1 MIVIDTTTLAVTPV
15 TVAAAPTCIAG
26 QCARR
31 SSAGDGVALDGNT
44 LYYPENRADTATP
57 PGDIAAV
64 KLMPPNFTTAQIVAR
79 LNNQAGLPRLR
90 NPANTEQLG
99 HFVYVITRE
108 LVPNPVTGVVNV
120 NQFYIARIEKI
131 PPPCSTSGST
141 GPMTVGATAGGLP
154 GRGGDADRAVDG
166 AARRDAVSRRG
177 DRDGPDHRVQPG
189 LGARLRLADHGP
201 ADGDRRHGHRG
212 RRR

>member
-1 MIVIDTTTLAVTPV
+1 MIVINTTTLAVTPV

-26 QCARR
+26 QCAPPLL
-31 SSAGDGVALDGNT
+31 SGDGVALDGNT

-64 KLMPPNFTTAQIVAR
+64 KLMPPDYTTAQIVAR

-108 LVPNPVTGVVNV
+108 LVANPVTGVVNV

-131 PPPCSTSGST
+131 PPPCSTSGVDRPDD
-141 GPMTVGATAGGLP
+141 GRRDAGRLP
-154 GRGGDADRAVDG
+154 GRG
-166 AARRDAVSRRG
+166 ARQT
-177 DRDGPDHRVQPG
+177 GP
-189 LGARLRLADHGP
+189 
-201 ADGDRRHGHRG
+201 
-212 RRR
+212 